1 MSNEK
6 NKLTDTIDT
15 KIIDGF
21 YAGSLLVST
30 PDILDPRFNRSVI
43 YLISHNDK
51 GAMGFIINKPIE
63 NINLS
68 DIIRVNE
75 SKKNIDTN
83 KNINTNKNNI
93 VLFGGPVEYK
103 RGFLLHSKEY
113 QIKNTTLKI
122 NEHFSLTND
131 TKAISDVYKGKGP
144 VSSLFMLG
152 YAGWSPGQLEKEIM
166 EDSWL
171 VANADPELVFN
182 NSFSNKYNLSLEVLG
197 IENAFFSSSSGKA

>member
-1 MSNEK
+1 MSKEK
-6 NKLTDTIDT
+6 SKLTDTIDT

-43 YLISHNDK
+43 YLISHNEK
-51 GAMGFIINKPIE
+51 GAMGFIINKPIDD
-63 NINLS
+63 IQLS
-68 DIIRVNE
+68 DIIKKEN
-75 SKKNIDTN
+75 SSKNIAIKKKNT
-83 KNINTNKNNI
+83 
-93 VLFGGPVEYK
+93 VFFGGPVEFK
-103 RGFLLHSKEY
+103 SGFLLHSTEY
-113 QIKNTTLKI
+113 EIKNTSLKI
-122 NEHFSLTND
+122 DDNFCLTND
-131 TKAISDVYKGKGP
+131 TKALSDIFEGNGP

-182 NSFSNKYNLSLEVLG
+182 NSFSDKYNLSLEVLG

>member
-1 MSNEK
+1 MSKEK
-6 NKLTDTIDT
+6 NKLTDIIDT

-43 YLISHNDK
+43 YLISHNEK

-63 NINLS
+63 DICLS
-68 DIIRVNE
+68 DIMRLDG
-75 SKKNIDTN
+75 SKKNIDS
-83 KNINTNKNNI
+83 NKNNT

-103 RGFLLHSKEY
+103 SGFLLHSKEY

-131 TKAISDVYKGKGP
+131 TKAISDIHKGKGP

-171 VANADPELVFN
+171 VTNADPELVFN
-182 NSFSNKYNLSLEVLG
+182 NSFSDKYNLSLEVLG

>member
-1 MSNEK
+1 M
-6 NKLTDTIDT
+6 D
-15 KIIDGF
+15 
-21 YAGSLLVST
+21 Y
-30 PDILDPRFNRSVI
+30 RS
-43 YLISHNDK
+43 
-51 GAMGFIINKPIE
+51 
-63 NINLS
+63 
-68 DIIRVNE
+68 
-75 SKKNIDTN
+75 
-83 KNINTNKNNI
+83 
-93 VLFGGPVEYK
+93 
-103 RGFLLHSKEY
+103 GFLLHSKEY

-171 VANADPELVFN
+171 VTNADPELVFN
-182 NSFSNKYNLSLEVLG
+182 SSFSDKYNLSLEVLG

>member
-1 MSNEK
+1 MSKEK
-6 NKLTDTIDT
+6 SKLTDTIDT

-75 SKKNIDTN
+75 PKKNID
-83 KNINTNKNNI
+83 TNKNNI

-103 RGFLLHSKEY
+103 SGFLLHSNEY

-131 TKAISDVYKGKGP
+131 TKAITDMYEGKGP

-152 YAGWSPGQLEKEIM
+152 YAGWSPGQLEKEII

-171 VANADPELVFN
+171 VASADPELVFN
-182 NSFSNKYNLSLEVLG
+182 KSFSDKYNLSLEVLG

>member
-1 MSNEK
+1 MSEK
-6 NKLTDTIDT
+6 KHLTENADRNFIN
-15 KIIDGF
+15 GF
-21 YAGSLLVST
+21 YKGSLLVST
-30 PDILDPRFNRSVI
+30 PEMLDPRFSRSVI
-43 YLISHNDK
+43 YLISHNEK

-63 NINLS
+63 GIYLS
-68 DIIRVNE
+68 DIIRVNG
-75 SKKNIDTN
+75 SKK
-83 KNINTNKNNI
+83 KNDSNKNNI
-93 VLFGGPVEYK
+93 VLFGGPVEYNN
-103 RGFLLHSKEY
+103 GFLLHSKEY

-171 VANADPELVFN
+171 VTNADPELVFN
-182 NSFSNKYNLSLEVLG
+182 NSFSDKYNLSLEVLG

>member
-1 MSNEK
+1 MSKEK
-6 NKLTDTIDT
+6 SKLTDTIDT

-43 YLISHNDK
+43 YLISHNEK

-63 NINLS
+63 GIYLS
-68 DIIRVNE
+68 DIIRVNG
-75 SKKNIDTN
+75 SQQKIDA
-83 KNINTNKNNI
+83 NKNNI

-103 RGFLLHSKEY
+103 NGFLLHSKEY

-171 VANADPELVFN
+171 VTNADPELVFN
-182 NSFSNKYNLSLEVLG
+182 NSFSDKYNLSLEVLG

>member
-1 MSNEK
+1 MSKEK
-6 NKLTDTIDT
+6 RKLTDIIDT

-43 YLISHNDK
+43 YLISHNEK

-63 NINLS
+63 GIYLS
-68 DIIRVNE
+68 DIIRVNGSE
-75 SKKNIDTN
+75 KNID
-83 KNINTNKNNI
+83 TNKNNI

-103 RGFLLHSKEY
+103 SGFLLHSKEY

-131 TKAISDVYKGKGP
+131 TKAITDINKGTGP

-182 NSFSNKYNLSLEVLG
+182 NSFSDKYNLSLEVLG

>member
-1 MSNEK
+1 MSKEK
-6 NKLTDTIDT
+6 SKLTDTIDT

-43 YLISHNDK
+43 YLISHNEK

-63 NINLS
+63 DIYLS
-68 DIIRVNE
+68 DIIRVKGP
-75 SKKNIDTN
+75 KKKIDTN
-83 KNINTNKNNI
+83 KNNT

-103 RGFLLHSKEY
+103 TGFLLHSNEY

-131 TKAISDVYKGKGP
+131 TKAISDIYKGKGP

-182 NSFSNKYNLSLEVLG
+182 NSFSDKYNLSLEVLG

>member
-1 MSNEK
+1 MSKEK
-6 NKLTDTIDT
+6 SKLTDTIDT

-21 YAGSLLVST
+21 YSGSLLVST

-43 YLISHNDK
+43 YLISHNEK
-51 GAMGFIINKPIE
+51 GAMGFIINKPIQD
-63 NINLS
+63 IYLS
-68 DIIRVNE
+68 DIMRIDG
-75 SKKNIDTN
+75 SKK
-83 KNINTNKNNI
+83 KNDSNKNNI

-103 RGFLLHSKEY
+103 SGFLLHSKEY

-171 VANADPELVFN
+171 VAKADPELVFN
-182 NSFSNKYNLSLEVLG
+182 NSFSDKYNLSLEVLG

>member
-1 MSNEK
+1 MSKEK
-6 NKLTDTIDT
+6 SKLTDTIDT

-43 YLISHNDK
+43 YLISHNEK

-63 NINLS
+63 GIYLS
-68 DIIRVNE
+68 DIVRING
-75 SKKNIDTN
+75 SQKKIDAD
-83 KNINTNKNNI
+83 KKNI

-103 RGFLLHSKEY
+103 NGFLLHSKEY

-171 VANADPELVFN
+171 VAKADPELVFN
-182 NSFSNKYNLSLEVLG
+182 NNFSDKYSLSLEVLG

>member
-1 MSNEK
+1 MSKEK
-6 NKLTDTIDT
+6 SKLTDTIDT

-30 PDILDPRFNRSVI
+30 PDILDPSFNRSVI

-63 NINLS
+63 GIYLS
-68 DIIRVNE
+68 DIIKVNG
-75 SKKNIDTN
+75 SQKKVDTN
-83 KNINTNKNNI
+83 KNNV
-93 VLFGGPVEYK
+93 VLFGGPVEYNN
-103 RGFLLHSKEY
+103 GFLLHSKEY

-182 NSFSNKYNLSLEVLG
+182 NSFSDKYNLSLEILG

>member
-1 MSNEK
+1 MSKEK
-6 NKLTDTIDT
+6 SKLTDTIDT

-43 YLISHNDK
+43 YLISHNEK

-63 NINLS
+63 DICLS
-68 DIIRVNE
+68 DIMRVDG

-83 KNINTNKNNI
+83 KNNT

-103 RGFLLHSKEY
+103 SGFLLHSKEY

-131 TKAISDVYKGKGP
+131 TKAISDIYKGKGP

-152 YAGWSPGQLEKEIM
+152 YAGWSPGQLEKEIK

-171 VANADPELVFN
+171 VASADPELVFN
-182 NSFSNKYNLSLEVLG
+182 NSFSDKYNLSLEILG

>member
-1 MSNEK
+1 MSKEK
-6 NKLTDTIDT
+6 SKLTDTIDT

-43 YLISHNDK
+43 YLISHNEK

-63 NINLS
+63 DICLS
-68 DIIRVNE
+68 DIMRVDG

-83 KNINTNKNNI
+83 KNNT

-103 RGFLLHSKEY
+103 SGFLLHSKEY

-131 TKAISDVYKGKGP
+131 TKAISDIYKGKGP

-152 YAGWSPGQLEKEIM
+152 YAGWSPGQLEKEII

-171 VANADPELVFN
+171 VASADPELVFN
-182 NSFSNKYNLSLEVLG
+182 NSFSDKYNLSLEVLG